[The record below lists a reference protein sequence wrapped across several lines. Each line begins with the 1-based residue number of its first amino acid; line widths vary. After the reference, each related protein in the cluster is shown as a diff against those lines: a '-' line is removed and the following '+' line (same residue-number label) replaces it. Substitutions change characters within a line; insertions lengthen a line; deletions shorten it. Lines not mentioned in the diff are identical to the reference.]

1 MSTLDKFTE
10 PDQPVSRSWLLLY
23 ALAWLGYWM
32 LVMLPGQIMLAMLA
46 QHIDPDRKVALVSLF
61 QTLMF
66 STIVI
71 AVPVLGYLC
80 DRTRLTWGRR
90 RIWALGGFT
99 LAACAFVGIG
109 SQESVPLICL
119 MLVVVSLG
127 EASALVALS
136 AMIADQVP
144 VTQRGRASAAF
155 GVPQVIALAGG
166 MVLVTEVFIEVPTA
180 WLAIGV
186 IGFLASLP
194 FLLIVREPPPRPGT
208 EVQGSILSNITPPGL
223 TEARDYYWAMST
235 RVMINAGNLI
245 GTTYLL
251 FYVDDVL
258 HRPRPES
265 SVLTLTLVY
274 LVFCVVAT
282 YFAGV
287 LSDRLL
293 KRKPLVFIGGAL
305 QVAAALLLAASPT
318 WSATIVAAGLL
329 GLGYGSFLSVDQALT
344 TDVLPNPRTRA
355 RDLGLINAS
364 QNVPIAPL
372 VGVAVLASTGE
383 NYRLLYLA
391 SALVMMIG
399 VWSVTRIKGVD

>member
-10 PDQPVSRSWLLLY
+10 PDRPVSRSWLLLY

-32 LVMLPGQIMLAMLA
+32 LVMLPGQLMLAMLA
-46 QHIDPDRKVALVSLF
+46 QHVDPDRKVALVSLF

-80 DRTRLTWGRR
+80 DRTKLTWGRR

-99 LAACAFVGIG
+99 LAAAVFVGIG
-109 SQESVPLICL
+109 SQDSVPLICL

-136 AMIADQVP
+136 ARIADQVP

-166 MVLVTEVFIEVPTA
+166 MVLVTEVFIDVPTA
-180 WLAIGV
+180 WLAIGI
-186 IGFLASLP
+186 IGFLAALP
-194 FLLIVREPPPRPGT
+194 FLLIVREPAPRPGT
-208 EVQGSILSNITPPGL
+208 EVQGSIISNITPPGL
-223 TEARDYYWAMST
+223 REARDYYWAMST

-258 HRPRPES
+258 HRPSPES
-265 SVLTLTLVY
+265 AVLTLTLVY
-274 LVFCVVAT
+274 LVFCVLAT

-293 KRKPLVFIGGAL
+293 KRKPLVFIGGSL
-305 QVAAALLLAASPT
+305 QVAAALMLAASPT

-364 QNVPIAPL
+364 QNLPIAPL

-391 SALVMMIG
+391 SALVMLIG